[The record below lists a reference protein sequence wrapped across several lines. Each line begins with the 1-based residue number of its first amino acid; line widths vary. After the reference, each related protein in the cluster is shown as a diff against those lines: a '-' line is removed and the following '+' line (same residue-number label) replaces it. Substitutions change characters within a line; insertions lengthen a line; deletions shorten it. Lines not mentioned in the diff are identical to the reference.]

1 MSSFLNGNQLERKH
15 QEMFAAISLQP
26 LVLRVLALI
35 RAYLFRFDMIG
46 IQYEHAYLNFVS
58 R

>member
-26 LVLRVLALI
+26 LVLSVLVFI

-46 IQYEHAYLNFVS
+46 IQYEHAYFNFVS